1 MFFFFSLSMFC
12 QASLPPPLTSSSAE
26 PTVTRFIFFLLLSCW
41 SSAAQQLNHSCSSR
55 RFPLWQHRS
64 LQSYYAFKLFL
75 HCIFLRYCQ
84 YTRKKTTIGLLL
96 GGASHWTVAI
106 VTPGWPRGRANEVLL
121 SPREASPSHPPS
133 LCSTGLPP
141 PCSHISAPPTAT
153 LALEPGPSQSW
164 LGPRLTARFQPLVCH
179 HVTLGV
185 NGVVQR

>member
-1 MFFFFSLSMFC
+1 MFFFSLSMFC

-26 PTVTRFIFFLLLSCW
+26 PTVTPFIFFLLLSFW
-41 SSAAQQLNHSCSSR
+41 SSAAQQLNHSWSSW

-84 YTRKKTTIGLLL
+84 YTRKKNNHRVVAQWRLSLDCCHSDPGL
-96 GGASHWTVAI
+96 AER
-106 VTPGWPRGRANEVLL
+106 RGEWG
-121 SPREASPSHPPS
+121 PFEPSHPPS
-133 LCSTGLPP
+133 L
-141 PCSHISAPPTAT
+141 CSHISAPPTAT
-153 LALEPGPSQSW
+153 HSPLALALEPGPSQSW
-164 LGPRLTARFQPLVCH
+164 LGPRIIARFQPLVCD